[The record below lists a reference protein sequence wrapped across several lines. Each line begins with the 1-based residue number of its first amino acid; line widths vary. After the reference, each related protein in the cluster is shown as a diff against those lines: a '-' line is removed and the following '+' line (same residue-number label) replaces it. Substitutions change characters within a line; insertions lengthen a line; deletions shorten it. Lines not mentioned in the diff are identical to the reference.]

1 MWRYSILYCKG
12 ILWTTLYMQ
21 YRKVTQVL
29 MRGKGHLTDL
39 AIIPTSG
46 HTAIPELCV
55 RYRLSDKPDWTS
67 ADLSVSEHQV
77 DQQLR
82 QML

>member
-29 MRGKGHLTDL
+29 IRGKGHLSDL
-39 AIIPTSG
+39 TIIPTSG

-55 RYRLSDKPDWTS
+55 KPDWTS

>member
-1 MWRYSILYCKG
+1 
-12 ILWTTLYMQ
+12 MQ
-21 YRKVTQVL
+21 YRTVTQVL
-29 MRGKGHLTDL
+29 MRGKGHLTDWPSFPHQG
-39 AIIPTSG
+39 IQPFQN
-46 HTAIPELCV
+46 CV